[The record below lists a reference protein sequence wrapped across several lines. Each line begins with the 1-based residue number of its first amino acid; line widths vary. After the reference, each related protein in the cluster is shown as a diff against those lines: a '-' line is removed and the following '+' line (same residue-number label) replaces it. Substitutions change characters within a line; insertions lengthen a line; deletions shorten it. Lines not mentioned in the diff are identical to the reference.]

1 MLNWFKKK
9 NGAPQGAV
17 PAQVRP
23 ASTPAGSPSSTQV
36 IPHIPTPPPVVEKPA
51 EGLAELFKA
60 TEETKAPNPD
70 AAGLSELLQAD
81 DAASAPAA
89 EPEKAS
95 PIKKIPPFSPIH
107 AKTAEKSAEAPAM
120 KPEAPATVPIAP
132 VGKPSSLHAVQPV
145 APRADALKQKPKL
158 LYRALLA
165 GMYDAVIITDPK
177 GHVIETNSRVRD
189 LFLFGPDDLWDA
201 PVSKLIRGITPQLLE
216 RLRSNV
222 SEKRHVLLDAT
233 CNRLDTSTFPA
244 EVAISGITL
253 INEGDFVFT
262 VRNVE
267 KRRNTFNALRS
278 YQNATLTSPVPTL
291 LTDRSGIVTFGNNAV
306 AELCG
311 VEQKAVSG
319 RTLVEYFGDETIA
332 GTALKAVMEGKPWTG
347 KIPFIGKGNQ
357 LIDVEVDIVPDTIGK
372 GKITGAIVYLQPA

>member
-23 ASTPAGSPSSTQV
+23 AATPSGNPSSTQV
-36 IPHIPTPPPVVEKPA
+36 IPHIPAPPPVVEKPV
-51 EGLAELFKA
+51 EGLTELFKA
-60 TEETKAPNPD
+60 TEAPNAD
-70 AAGLSELLQAD
+70 AAGLTELLHAD
-81 DAASAPAA
+81 DAAH
-89 EPEKAS
+89 EPEKPS
-95 PIKKIPPFSPIH
+95 PIKKLTPFTPIP
-107 AKTAEKSAEAPAM
+107 AKPAEAPAS
-120 KPEAPATVPIAP
+120 PAAPSAPPAAAAPATVPTAP
-132 VGKPSSLHAVQPV
+132 VGRPSGLHAVQPV
-145 APRADALKQKPKL
+145 APRAEALKQKPKL

-267 KRRNTFNALRS
+267 KRRNTFNAMRS
-278 YQNATLTSPVPTL
+278 FQNATITSPVPTM

-311 VEQKAVSG
+311 VEQKSVSG
-319 RTLVEYFGDETIA
+319 RTLVEYFGDETVA
-332 GTALKAVMEGKPWTG
+332 GTALQAVMEGKPWTG
-347 KIPFIGKGNQ
+347 KIHFIGKGNEMVE
-357 LIDVEVDIVPDTIGK
+357 VEVDIVPDSIGK